1 VTIREAVESGDLDR
15 LVRLVD
21 GLCASR
27 DWDGVVELR
36 DRCRHALER
45 GLQLWPAA
53 EFAEYR
59 LALEAPPAYAG
70 PVVVAGAGRFALGPI
85 WEVAASTHAWIDL
98 ADHLPP
104 GPARALV
111 AHERVMRGEDLS
123 GDASIDRGVLDLP
136 LRIMD
141 WEPRYGL
148 AEYRSN
154 EADFPTP
161 DRPRLRPLE
170 ATAAGE
176 EVGDPE
182 SVEALLSLASL
193 WSEQSNGEA
202 AAVAVEGTAGSAIA
216 ALHEGPVVGAEV
228 SPSQAI
234 ASMAWTGAS
243 GGAYGR
249 RRGSPMGRFGAWWAA
264 AALAGIEWPPDPE
277 AFGDDMA
284 ALRWLI
290 WEPAGAAPGW
300 SGCIA
305 AQSADEGIAWALL
318 AVDSHRDEDV
328 LAEE

>member
-1 VTIREAVESGDLDR
+1 MTIREAVESGDLDR

-59 LALEAPPAYAG
+59 MALEAPPEYAG
-70 PVVVAGAGRFALGPI
+70 PVVVEGAGRFALGPL
-85 WEVAASTHAWIDL
+85 WEVAASTHGWSEL
-98 ADHLPP
+98 AEHLSP
-104 GPARALV
+104 GPARALL

-123 GDASIDRGVLDLP
+123 EDPSIDRNVLDLP
-136 LRIMD
+136 LRLMD

-161 DRPRLRPLE
+161 DRPRLRTLD
-170 ATAAGE
+170 ATNAGE
-176 EVGDPE
+176 RIDDPE
-182 SVEALLSLASL
+182 SLEALLALASV
-193 WSEQSNGEA
+193 WAEQSNGEV
-202 AAVAVEGTAGSAIA
+202 AAVAVEGPAESAIA
-216 ALHEGPVVGAEV
+216 AVDDGPVIGAEI
-228 SPSQAI
+228 SASQAI
-234 ASMAWTGAS
+234 AAMAWTGAS

-264 AALAGIEWPPDPE
+264 ASLAGVEWPPDPDGLAAE
-277 AFGDDMA
+277 AA
-284 ALRWLI
+284 ALRWLV
-290 WEPAGAAPGW
+290 WEPAESAPGW

-305 AQSADEGIAWALL
+305 AESAGEGIAWALL
-318 AVDSHRDEDV
+318 AIDSHREEDAV
-328 LAEE
+328 ERR

>member
-1 VTIREAVESGDLDR
+1 MTIREAVESGDLDR
-15 LVRLVD
+15 LIRLVD

-70 PVVVAGAGRFALGPI
+70 PVVVEGAGRFALGPL
-85 WEVAASTHAWIDL
+85 WEVAASTHGWSDL
-98 ADHLPP
+98 SEYVSP
-104 GPARALV
+104 GPARALT

-123 GDASIDRGVLDLP
+123 EDPSIDRYVLDLP
-136 LRIMD
+136 LRLMD
-141 WEPRYGL
+141 WEPRYRL

-161 DRPRLRPLE
+161 DRPRLRPLDRTGE
-170 ATAAGE
+170 GE
-176 EVGDPE
+176 EVEDPE
-182 SVEALLSLASL
+182 SVEALLALAAL
-193 WSEQSNGEA
+193 WAEQSNGQV
-202 AAVAVEGTAGSAIA
+202 AAVAVEGTAESAIA
-216 ALHEGPVVGAEV
+216 ALEEGPAVGAEV
-228 SPSQAI
+228 TAPQAI
-234 ASMAWTGAS
+234 AAMAWTGAS

-249 RRGSPMGRFGAWWAA
+249 RRGAPMGRFGAWWAA

-277 AFGDDMA
+277 TFASGLA

-290 WEPAGAAPGW
+290 WEPAEASPGW
-300 SGCIA
+300 SGSVA
-305 AQSADEGIAWALL
+305 AESAQEGLAWALL